1 MGDIRALERA
11 DLPAVMTLLRETLPG
26 FPLDRDGLAA
36 VTLDDPWHD
45 EEIPSLVAIEDGEV
59 AGFIRSQVRPMI
71 FDGNPIRGVCLS
83 DLVVSPEHRRGAA
96 GAMLLGRLL
105 KGPQELSWSDSATDF
120 VVRAWRTFGGGVDH
134 VRAADFMIVLRPL
147 RWIGGIASARVRG
160 REVGRSLMPVGALPA
175 HAAGARI
182 SGHEP
187 PGPAPGFA
195 GEDTDAATIA
205 AALAAIGKRIR
216 VAVDWDEHQLA
227 STFRRVEA
235 LGGTLTTRLVR
246 RGDAPVGWYAYVR
259 RDGDVSRLLHLAAD
273 ERVVG
278 AVFADLV
285 ADAAA
290 AGSAVISGRAE
301 PHLEQPLRERLAAVG
316 FAWQPVIRARDPEL
330 AAALASGSA
339 LLTRLDGELSRFH

>member
-36 VTLDDPWHD
+36 VTIDDPWHD

-59 AGFIRSQVRPMI
+59 AGFIRSQVRPMS
-71 FDGNPIRGVCLS
+71 FDGSPIRGVCLS
-83 DLVVSPEHRRGAA
+83 DLVVSPDHRRGAA

-120 VVRAWRTFGGGVDH
+120 VVRAWRTFGGDVDH
-134 VRAADFMIVLRPL
+134 VRAADFMLVLRPM
-147 RWIGGIASARVRG
+147 RWIGEIAAARARG
-160 REVGRSLMPVGALPA
+160 RDVGRSLMPVGALPA
-175 HAAGARI
+175 HIAGARI

-187 PGPAPGFA
+187 PAAEPGFG
-195 GEDTDAATIA
+195 GEDADAAAIA
-205 AALAAIGKRIR
+205 AALPAIGKRIR
-216 VAVDWDEHQLA
+216 VAVEWDEPQLA
-227 STFRRVEA
+227 ATFRRVES
-235 LGGTLTTRLVR
+235 LGGTVATRLVR
-246 RGDAPVGWYAYVR
+246 RGDTPVGWYAYLR
-259 RDGDVSRLLHLAAD
+259 REGGVSRLLHLAAD

-278 AVFADLV
+278 AVFTDLV
-285 ADAAA
+285 EDATA
-290 AGSAVISGRAE
+290 AGSAVLTGRAE

-316 FAWQPVIRARDPEL
+316 FAWRPVIRARDPDL

-339 LLTRLDGELSRFH
+339 LLTRLDGELSRVH